1 MAKKIQKIEYSKE
14 QMFDELLQKSWYFKE
29 VYTYL
34 LKYQTEFTNNSL
46 MDFIINCNS
55 ASSNVFGALLNDS
68 NNKTLTIKYIIEQN
82 SYYQTA
88 IDTDFEN
95 RYKLNDFELYL
106 TKFIVGHYL
115 VRGLKEDQKRTDFF
129 EQVLSITKSQNNNY
143 KYYFDY
149 HRGYFCTGNEW
160 GVCADW
166 HLRLNTSQYVTIDK
180 KELAKKLKKL
190 KQTPNQTTTQP
201 KPPQKEIKPIKW
213 LKNSNLLAYLINE
226 LKTYGFID
234 EDSIWAICEQ
244 IFVDKKGKP
253 IKAKTFTSMVQ
264 NYEAITMY
272 DEKGNPTTQKGK
284 PKTHT
289 EITELI
295 KTLKALSKEIE

>member
-1 MAKKIQKIEYSKE
+1 MAKKSKDLQHSKE
-14 QMFDELLQKSWYFKE
+14 QQFDELIQNNWYFNE

-34 LKYQTEFTNNSL
+34 LKFENEYTNISL
-46 MDFIINCNS
+46 MDFIINCES
-55 ASSNVFGALLNDS
+55 ATSNVLMALLNQS
-68 NNKTLTIKYIIEQN
+68 NNKDLTIKYIIEQRG
-82 SYYQTA
+82 YYETS
-88 IDTDFEN
+88 IKPDYLTN
-95 RYKLNDFELYL
+95 YKLNDFELYL
-106 TKFIVGHYL
+106 TKFIVAHCL
-115 VRGLKEDQKRTDFF
+115 VKYYKEDKKRTDYFS
-129 EQVLSITKSQNNNY
+129 QVLGITKGQNNTF

-149 HRGYFCTGNEW
+149 HRGYFCTGSEW

-166 HLRLNTSQYVTIDK
+166 HLRLNTKQYVTIDK
-180 KELAKKLKKL
+180 KELAETLNKL
-190 KQTPNQTTTQP
+190 KQIPNQTEPNQT
-201 KPPQKEIKPIKW
+201 KIKPIKW

-244 IFVDKKGKP
+244 IFLDKKGLP
-253 IKAKTFTSMVQ
+253 IKAQTFTSMVK

-272 DEKGNPTTQKGK
+272 DEKGNPTTKKGK

>member
-1 MAKKIQKIEYSKE
+1 MAKKTQKIEYSKE

-34 LKYQTEFTNNSL
+34 LKYQNEFTNNSL
-46 MDFIINCNS
+46 MDFIINCDS
-55 ASSNVFGALLNDS
+55 ASTNVFGALQNVS
-68 NNKTLTIKYIIEQN
+68 NNKTLTIKYIIEQDG
-82 SYYQTA
+82 YYQTA
-88 IDTDFEN
+88 IKPDYN
-95 RYKLNDFELYL
+95 SNYKLNDFELYL
-106 TKFIVGHYL
+106 TKFIVAHYFI
-115 VRGLKEDQKRTDFF
+115 RGLKEDNKRTDFF
-129 EQVLSITKSQNNNY
+129 EQVLSITQSQNNNF

-149 HRGYFCTGNEW
+149 HSGFFCTSNEW

-166 HLRLNTSQYVTIDK
+166 HLRLNTKQYVIMDK
-180 KELAKKLKKL
+180 KKLAETLNKL
-190 KQTPNQTTTQP
+190 KQTPNQP
-201 KPPQKEIKPIKW
+201 EPPQTKIEPIKW

-244 IFVDKKGKP
+244 IFVDKKGNP
-253 IKAKTFTSMVQ
+253 IKAETFTSMVK
-264 NYEAITMY
+264 NYENNQTP
-272 DEKGNPTTQKGK
+272 DGTKGK

-289 EITELI
+289 EITDLI